1 MILILRIINLV
12 TLLGNYS
19 FKNIKLVETMV
30 EGNTKG
36 DVLKIQRQDS
46 ILYESGESECISP
59 NAEAE
64 AETEA
69 EAEAEAEVEVDIS
82 L

>member
-1 MILILRIINLV
+1 LNLKKIEIECHDSYVILRIINLV

-19 FKNIKLVETMV
+19 FRNIKCVETTV
-30 EGNTKG
+30 EGNKKG
-36 DVLKIQRQDS
+36 DVLKIQLQDS
-46 ILYESGESECISP
+46 GLYESGDSECISP

-64 AETEA
+64 
-69 EAEAEAEVEVDIS
+69 IS